1 MKPKNMFIMKKRFES
16 KKILV
21 TGGGSPHAVASAIAM
36 LASEDGRFITGTEL
50 RIDGGAHM

>member
-1 MKPKNMFIMKKRFES
+1 MKKRFES